1 MEDLNNKFK
10 LLDDLNK
17 SVKDE
22 VVQYLV
28 VTQKLDFSSFQN
40 TKSENTL
47 NSVDKALGEEFLL
60 DLNTKLSEFTKD
72 QTILP
77 IINDFFKK
85 FESKKNLS
93 YYTNQVR
100 TGFLIL
106 YNLH

>member
-1 MEDLNNKFK
+1 MNNIEDLNNKLK
-10 LLDDLNK
+10 LLDDMNK
-17 SVKDE
+17 SFKDE

-40 TKSENTL
+40 TKSENKL
-47 NSVDKALGEEFLL
+47 NSVDKARGEELL
-60 DLNTKLSEFTKD
+60 LGLNTKLSEFIKD
-72 QTILP
+72 QTVLP

-85 FESKKNLS
+85 FESKKNFA

-106 YNLH
+106 Y